1 MQKTVVSSCRSA
13 WLKLCVDTRPCQ
25 RRNIT
30 AIRRA
35 LRRLILPRPPCSRT
49 EPRAR
54 AQRFLSLTWRSI
66 VISLL
71 PAPMNSE
78 DLMVIPI
85 HAYDDCPD
93 SIKIEHTSRSLIARI
108 QWCQKQQM
116 NARTEGEREEWC
128 AEEDGLKD
136 ALLQRDRTDQY
147 QYSLPA
153 VLERYVTGLEDGRVL
168 IRAVWIETL
177 WQPAI

>member
-1 MQKTVVSSCRSA
+1 
-13 WLKLCVDTRPCQ
+13 
-25 RRNIT
+25 
-30 AIRRA
+30 
-35 LRRLILPRPPCSRT
+35 
-49 EPRAR
+49 
-54 AQRFLSLTWRSI
+54 

-71 PAPMNSE
+71 PAPMNSK

-85 HAYDDCPD
+85 HADDNCPD

-153 VLERYVTGLEDGRVL
+153 VLERYVTGFEDGRAL
-168 IRAVWIETL
+168 IRAVSIENL

>member
-1 MQKTVVSSCRSA
+1 M
-13 WLKLCVDTRPCQ
+13 
-25 RRNIT
+25 
-30 AIRRA
+30 
-35 LRRLILPRPPCSRT
+35 
-49 EPRAR
+49 
-54 AQRFLSLTWRSI
+54 
-66 VISLL
+66 ISLL

-85 HAYDDCPD
+85 HGYDDCPD

-153 VLERYVTGLEDGRVL
+153 VFERYVTGLEDGRVL
-168 IRAVWIETL
+168 IRAVWIENL